1 MAITVPI
8 VTTFNGKGISDFGNK
23 IGEVSKKAAVAL
35 SAIGIAAVTGA
46 AKAVSLAS
54 DYAESQAKIGE
65 IFGASAVAVEA
76 FAATA
81 ATSLGQSKQDVLNAA
96 GTFGVFG
103 DAAGLGGQD
112 LVDFSNNFTTLAS
125 DLASFNNTSPQEA
138 VEAIGSALRGE
149 SEPLRKYGVMLD
161 DAALKA
167 EAMAQGIYNGK
178 GPLTQQ
184 QKILASTALIF
195 KKTTKAQGDFDRTS
209 GGLANQTRIMKAQ
222 LANAATTI
230 GTALLPIALR
240 LSNLFATKV
249 IPIVQKLSDTFSKKG
264 LYGVLDLVKGQL
276 PRLQEAFSTLW
287 NWITTVGVPKFVK
300 LMQSLG
306 KALVDW
312 IGPRIMPMLKKLGE
326 LIGKAANWIFNVGLP
341 LLVDK
346 IKLWGDALVAW
357 ITPLIGPMLKKLGDL
372 LKIVANWILTVG
384 APKLVEASV
393 KLAQALI
400 GWASQITGPLLKGLA
415 VMLLDIGK
423 WVFTDGIPALARLG
437 VQLGAGLIDAL
448 VSALKGLG
456 TAGLDIGKSFAN
468 AIIGFVNSNVIDSI
482 NNLLQFT
489 IDPPGPGPTL
499 TINPPDLPHI
509 PKLAAGG
516 IVNKR
521 GGILAM
527 IGEAGPEAVI
537 PLNRSG
543 GMGGMGN
550 TITINVQGADPQA
563 VVRALQDYN
572 RTAGP
577 IPVNTR
583 AN

>member
-8 VTTFNGKGISDFGNK
+8 VTTFNGKGITDFGNK
-23 IGEVSKKAAVAL
+23 IGEASKKAAVAL

-54 DYAESQAKIGE
+54 DYAESQSKVGE

-96 GTFGVFG
+96 GTFGIFG

-161 DAALKA
+161 DAAMKA
-167 EAMAQGIYNGK
+167 EALAQGIYNGK

-195 KKTTKAQGDFDRTS
+195 QKTTKAQGDFARTS

-222 LANAATTI
+222 LANAATTV
-230 GTALLPIALR
+230 GTALLPIALK
-240 LSNLFATKV
+240 LSNFFAQKV
-249 IPIVQKLSDTFSKKG
+249 IPIVEKLSDTFSKKG
-264 LYGVLDLVKGQL
+264 LTGVLDLVKSQL

-287 NWITTVGVPKFVK
+287 SWIQNTGVPRFVA

-306 KALVDW
+306 EALVNW
-312 IGPRIMPMLKKLGE
+312 IGPRIGPAINKLGE
-326 LIGKAANWIFNVGLP
+326 WLAAAGNWIINTGLP
-341 LLVDK
+341 LLVDYL
-346 IKLWGDALVAW
+346 IKMGNALVDW
-357 ITPLIGPMLKKLGDL
+357 IEPRIQPAIKKLSELLTDL
-372 LKIVANWILTVG
+372 GIWIVTKGLPQLAYQAAKLGG
-384 APKLVEASV
+384 AM
-393 KLAQALI
+393 I
-400 GWASQITGPLLKGLA
+400 GWVAQVLP
-415 VMLLDIGK
+415 DI
-423 WVFTDGIPALARLG
+423 I
-437 VQLGAGLIDAL
+437 
-448 VSALKGLG
+448 KGLG
-456 TAGLDIGKSFAN
+456 DAILRAASQLTQLGIDMGKEIGKGILSGIAKGVGGKGIFNDIFGGVDIAPN
-468 AIIGFVNSNVIDSI
+468 
-482 NNLLQFT
+482 
-489 IDPPGPGPTL
+489 
-499 TINPPDLPHI
+499 I
-509 PKLAAGG
+509 PFLGNGG
-516 IVNKR
+516 IVN
-521 GGILAM
+521 GPTLAV
-527 IGEAGPEAVI
+527 IGEKGPEAVI
-537 PLNRSG
+537 PLSNRNA
-543 GMGGMGN
+543 GMGGN
-550 TITINVQGADPQA
+550 NITINVQGADPQA

>member
-1 MAITVPI
+1 
-8 VTTFNGKGISDFGNK
+8 
-23 IGEVSKKAAVAL
+23 
-35 SAIGIAAVTGA
+35 
-46 AKAVSLAS
+46 
-54 DYAESQAKIGE
+54 
-65 IFGASAVAVEA
+65 
-76 FAATA
+76 
-81 ATSLGQSKQDVLNAA
+81 
-96 GTFGVFG
+96 
-103 DAAGLGGQD
+103 
-112 LVDFSNNFTTLAS
+112 
-125 DLASFNNTSPQEA
+125 
-138 VEAIGSALRGE
+138 
-149 SEPLRKYGVMLD
+149 
-161 DAALKA
+161 
-167 EAMAQGIYNGK
+167 
-178 GPLTQQ
+178 
-184 QKILASTALIF
+184 
-195 KKTTKAQGDFDRTS
+195 
-209 GGLANQTRIMKAQ
+209 
-222 LANAATTI
+222 
-230 GTALLPIALR
+230 
-240 LSNLFATKV
+240 
-249 IPIVQKLSDTFSKKG
+249 
-264 LYGVLDLVKGQL
+264 
-276 PRLQEAFSTLW
+276 
-287 NWITTVGVPKFVK
+287 
-300 LMQSLG
+300 
-306 KALVDW
+306 
-312 IGPRIMPMLKKLGE
+312 
-326 LIGKAANWIFNVGLP
+326 
-341 LLVDK
+341 
-346 IKLWGDALVAW
+346 
-357 ITPLIGPMLKKLGDL
+357 
-372 LKIVANWILTVG
+372 
-384 APKLVEASV
+384 
-393 KLAQALI
+393 
-400 GWASQITGPLLKGLA
+400 
-415 VMLLDIGK
+415 MLLDIGK

>member
-23 IGEVSKKAAVAL
+23 IGEASKKAAVAL

-81 ATSLGQSKQDVLNAA
+81 ATSLGQSKQDVLDAA
-96 GTFGVFG
+96 GTFGIFG

-138 VEAIGSALRGE
+138 VEAIGAALRGE

-195 KKTTKAQGDFDRTS
+195 QKTTKAQGDFTRTS

-230 GTALLPIALR
+230 GTALLPIALN
-240 LSNLFATKV
+240 LSNLFAKKV

-264 LYGVLDLVKGQL
+264 LSGVLDLVKGQL

-287 NWITTVGVPKFVK
+287 NWITTVGVPKFVA

-312 IGPRIMPMLKKLGE
+312 IGPRIMPMLTKLGE

-384 APKLVEASV
+384 APKLVEAAV

-400 GWASQITGPLLKGLA
+400 GWASQITGPLLKGLGL
-415 VMLLDIGK
+415 MLLDIGK

-482 NNLLQFT
+482 NNLLEFT